1 MSHLTKRLIS
11 AGLFL
16 TVANVMAGGLG
27 YLFQVLIGRMLV
39 PSDFALFSAIMSVSV
54 ILTSPISAVFTV
66 TSRNITQ
73 LFAAGYSSF
82 ALKSY
87 KKFTKICIF
96 GSAILI
102 IGSLV
107 FEQQITSYINNSTQ
121 IQIVFLSIIILCS
134 ALGMM
139 NNAYLQGGQK
149 FEWLAAMSVTTV
161 IFKIVVVCTLISLGY
176 GVDGAL
182 LGVVISSIGAYFIV
196 NFYIRNQYR
205 KSTGADH
212 NDRVSDVFNFN
223 KLLPVLIATLSITV
237 MTQLDVVVVNNYFDP
252 DIAGKYAA
260 AATLGKAVLYLPG
273 GIILALLPMVAEAQA
288 KKNKVANFI
297 VIASIATFL
306 TCSCAALVYWEF
318 GGYISALLFGE
329 RYSGVGEILK
339 YYGFAMLPMAM
350 LVVAEYFLI
359 ALGKVIYAWL
369 SLLFA
374 PLQVL
379 LIIIYH
385 ESVYQVLLI
394 IGFCGF
400 LLLISGYFFL
410 FRFLRS
416 QD

>member
-1 MSHLTKRLIS
+1 LTRKLIG
-11 AGLFL
+11 AGFFL

-27 YLFQVLIGRMLV
+27 YVFQVFIGRMLA

-54 ILTSPISAVFTV
+54 MLTSPISAIFTV
-66 TSRNITQ
+66 ASRNITQ
-73 LFAAGYSSF
+73 LFAAGHTSF

-87 KKFTKICIF
+87 IKFTKICLL
-96 GSAILI
+96 GSLILI

-107 FEQQITSYINNSTQ
+107 FEQEITSYINNSTQ
-121 IQIVFLSIIILCS
+121 IQIIFLSLIILCS

-139 NNAYLQGGQK
+139 NNAYLQGAQK

-161 IFKIVVVCTLISLGY
+161 VFKIAVVGSLIFLGY

-182 LGVVISSIGAYFIV
+182 IGIVISSIGAYFIV
-196 NFYIRNQYR
+196 SFYIRGQYKKPEIR
-205 KSTGADH
+205 IH
-212 NDRVSDVFNFN
+212 NDRAGDVFNFN
-223 KLLPVLIATLSITV
+223 KLPPVLIATLSITI

-273 GIILALLPMVAEAQA
+273 GIILALLPIVAEAQA
-288 KKNKVANFI
+288 KNNKVASYI
-297 VIASIATFL
+297 IIASIATFL
-306 TCSCAALVYWEF
+306 SCSCVAFIYWEF
-318 GGYISALLFGE
+318 GGYISVLLFGE
-329 RYSGVGEILK
+329 KYSGVGEILK

-374 PLQVL
+374 PLQVI
-379 LIIIYH
+379 LIIFYH
-385 ESVYQVLLI
+385 ESLYQVLLI
-394 IGFCGF
+394 ISVCGF

-410 FRFLRS
+410 YRFLRS
-416 QD
+416 QN